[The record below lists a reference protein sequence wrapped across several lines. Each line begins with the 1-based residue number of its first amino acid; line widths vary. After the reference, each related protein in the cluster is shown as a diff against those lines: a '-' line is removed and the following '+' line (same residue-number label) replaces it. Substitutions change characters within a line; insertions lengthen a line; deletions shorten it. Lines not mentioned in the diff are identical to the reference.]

1 MKTQKAYDM
10 LFGVIVL
17 AIAAFYT
24 VMTCMIPLRDNADVI
39 NARTIPFILAAL
51 MWILGICQLVFSQ
64 KSSKEPLDK
73 GEGVDIKTVIQTA
86 LLIILYIALF
96 DMVGFIV
103 MTILYLFFQYIVL
116 TPSDKKIN
124 PVLYGI
130 IAVAVSIFVYTVFRY
145 ALDIMLP
152 QGIIQF
158 F

>member
-1 MKTQKAYDM
+1 
-10 LFGVIVL
+10 
-17 AIAAFYT
+17 
-24 VMTCMIPLRDNADVI
+24 
-39 NARTIPFILAAL
+39 

-103 MTILYLFFQYIVL
+103 MTILYLFFQFIVL

-130 IAVAVSIFVYTVFRY
+130 IAVAVSVFVYTVFRY